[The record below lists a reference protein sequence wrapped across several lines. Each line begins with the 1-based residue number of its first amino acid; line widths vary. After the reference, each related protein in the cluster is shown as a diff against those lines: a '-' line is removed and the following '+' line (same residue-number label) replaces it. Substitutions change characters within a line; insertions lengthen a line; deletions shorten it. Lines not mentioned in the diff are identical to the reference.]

1 MKPFKWTE
9 ALMAASL
16 VDVPSISPKMLVVP
30 NCYWGGHE
38 KDLLIVDVRS
48 RRLIEI
54 EIKISRSDL
63 KADAKKDKWVPVR
76 YWARHNFGRKRQ
88 WPDKVWKHYYAM
100 PLEMYREDLAQF
112 IPDPSGII
120 TVRKNENY
128 RNGAQ
133 VVVRRRAVPD
143 RKAPAIGDGDVL
155 DIARLLAF
163 RYWSLVRKQA
173 GIYGGQQPTL
183 GDSSE

>member
-1 MKPFKWTE
+1 
-9 ALMAASL
+9 MASYL
-16 VDVPSISPKMLVVP
+16 VDVPSVSPKMIVVP

-48 RRLIEI
+48 KRLIEV

-63 KADAKKDKWVPVR
+63 KADAKKDKWEAMR
-76 YWARHNFGRKRQ
+76 HWARPDFGRKRQ
-88 WPDKVWKHYYAM
+88 WPNKVWKHYYAI
-100 PLEMYREDLAQF
+100 PFELYKDDLTQF

-120 TVRKNENY
+120 TVNPDTRY

-143 RKAPAIGDGDVL
+143 RQAPAIGDGDVL
-155 DIARLLAF
+155 DIARLLNF
-163 RYWSLVRKQA
+163 RYWSLVRKQR
-173 GIYGGQQPTL
+173 GISGDQQPTL
-183 GDSSE
+183 GDP